1 MLDVGSELIRKR
13 EAWEQ
18 AEERYQRLLAAK
30 ATGNI
35 KSPPMSGMPSG
46 GFSESKTE
54 KLFMDISKAEERVRR
69 LREDYLLALR
79 LLRNRA
85 RREFEDDLDFQ
96 IAWECIVEN
105 SKPRDVARWNHVD
118 VNRVYRLKNRF
129 KKALVEEKTL

>member
-18 AEERYQRLLAAK
+18 AEERYQRLLAVK

-96 IAWECIVEN
+96 IVWECIVEN